1 MRQCHVE
8 GIEVE
13 LGVCPSPLLQGPTEV
28 APNELLGSLISSHI
42 DFLLLLFWVFAG
54 WPGVDTCKLDLM
66 SLPDCPYS
74 EIIAQVISLSGL
86 ISQRNGLEAWVLS
99 GGRFTIIPIKK
110 WMNLKWLYPKWES
123 FQENGPEEKNSLL
136 KQKTLD
142 WIEKTYV
149 FRHIA
154 SSYKPMTRLN
164 YKEKK
169 ALHFIGEKL
178 ICSGAGIEQGL
189 DNPGENDRFFRLLS

>member
-1 MRQCHVE
+1 MIVPQVR
-8 GIEVE
+8 E
-13 LGVCPSPLLQGPTEV
+13 LPRE
-28 APNELLGSLISSHI
+28 
-42 DFLLLLFWVFAG
+42 
-54 WPGVDTCKLDLM
+54 WPWG
-66 SLPDCPYS
+66 
-74 EIIAQVISLSGL
+74 
-86 ISQRNGLEAWVLS
+86 
-99 GGRFTIIPIKK
+99 
-110 WMNLKWLYPKWES
+110 
-123 FQENGPEEKNSLL
+123 KNSLL